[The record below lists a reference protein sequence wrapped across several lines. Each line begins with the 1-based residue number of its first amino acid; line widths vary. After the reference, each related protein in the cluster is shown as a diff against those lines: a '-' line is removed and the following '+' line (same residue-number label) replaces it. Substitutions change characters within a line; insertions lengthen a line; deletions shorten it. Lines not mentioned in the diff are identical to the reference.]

1 MILIQDPGVFIKYE
15 NILHVLSLINK
26 NTSVKIVCVSFYV
39 RISLLFE
46 TIQQRFSSISK
57 IFTGLW
63 GNVYFSYL
71 SVYLQKNQGL
81 ILKKIETYARN
92 RKVSRSKITQLEKI

>member
-1 MILIQDPGVFIKYE
+1 MDQRDCGCLTYLFNKFYPNKLQNDSNPGVFI
-15 NILHVLSLINK
+15 
-26 NTSVKIVCVSFYV
+26 
-39 RISLLFE
+39 
-46 TIQQRFSSISK
+46 IQYSTISK

-81 ILKKIETYARN
+81 ILKKIETMREVERYQEA
-92 RKVSRSKITQLEKI
+92 KLLS